1 MEFISQIQEFI
12 SSVPK
17 PVIFA
22 IVILVVL
29 GGFFIWKKMSKSDFE
44 TENEDGFKAANRYAH
59 GVADNLQSPLI
70 PSVPSVVGAVSQEEE
85 EDEEEEEEDSD
96 FEDLE

>member
-1 MEFISQIQEFI
+1 MEFITQIQEFI

-17 PVIFA
+17 PFIFA
-22 IVILVVL
+22 IVILVLL
-29 GGFFIWKKMSKSDFE
+29 GGFFIWKRMSKSDSE
-44 TENEDGFKAANRYAH
+44 TETGFKAANGYAQ
-59 GVADNLQSPLI
+59 GVADGLQSPLI

-85 EDEEEEEEDSD
+85 IEEEEEEESD

>member
-1 MEFISQIQEFI
+1 MEIITQIQEFI

-22 IVILVVL
+22 IVILVLL
-29 GGFFIWKKMSKSDFE
+29 GGFFIWKKMSKNDSE
-44 TENEDGFKAANRYAH
+44 TETETGFEAANRYAH
-59 GVADNLQSPLI
+59 GVADDLQSPLI

-85 EDEEEEEEDSD
+85 EEDEEEEEESD
-96 FEDLE
+96 FEDME